1 MTAAAMQVVFNAVLT
16 EDEGE
21 IQKAR
26 VLVCVCLYD
35 DVMCTQANARA
46 EMEWK
51 ISNVSEI
58 AYVKQRPADERDS
71 ICCGRCAGDYIW
83 IKAQFEVENISSPT
97 LHSEWLGQAKDEGGV
112 EQRNYM
118 CCFSQ
123 YALQV
128 LVGALKMCA

>member
-1 MTAAAMQVVFNAVLT
+1 MTAAALQVVFNAVLT

-51 ISNVSEI
+51 LSSVSEI

-71 ICCGRCAGDYIW
+71 ICCGRCAGGSLDYIW
-83 IKAQFEVENISSPT
+83 IKAQFEVENISSRR
-97 LHSEWLGQAKDEGGV
+97 GV
-112 EQRNYM
+112 IVSGWVRQKMAVVSNKETTCAASVNTHCR
-118 CCFSQ
+118 CWW
-123 YALQV
+123 V
-128 LVGALKMCA
+128 L